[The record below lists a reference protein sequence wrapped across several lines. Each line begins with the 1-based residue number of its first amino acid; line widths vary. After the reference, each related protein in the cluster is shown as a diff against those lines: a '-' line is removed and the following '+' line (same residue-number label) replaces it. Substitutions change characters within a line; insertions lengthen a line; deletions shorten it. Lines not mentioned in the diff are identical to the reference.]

1 MGLLGE
7 VREVGEGGAAVT
19 LLLIALLFIVLPLT
33 VLGLILRNPK
43 K

>member
-1 MGLLGE
+1 MGLLE
-7 VREVGEGGAAVT
+7 KFAKWEKGAAVT